1 MTTLGSGCS
10 SAQASRATADD
21 DDVLLDGSGGDLQAG
36 IAFPAC
42 QGVGQAADVQPL
54 VDAADAALVAVDAGT
69 DVVHAAF
76 LGLVDQFG
84 VRDVGTAHGDEVHG
98 AAFQNF
104 FCQTDVGDT
113 ADDAHGDVGIGL
125 DLLGPFH
132 VEGAVDAH
140 GSGHVVGGLSQAA
153 GDVDGVDASLFQHGQ
168 QDLPIL
174 YFDAAFHV
182 FGGVDLCRDGEV
194 RTHFLADT
202 TDDFQGEACAVF
214 HAAAIGVSTMVGI
227 GGQELVQ
234 DVAVCHVHFHGV
246 EASFLGA
253 ACCLAELLHQLVD
266 FGDGQGT
273 GGFAHIRFVGSG
285 DGTHGGGGGLGQ
297 TALVDELDGSAAASC
312 VDGGSQL
319 LQAGDH
325 LVVID
330 AQHVVF
336 QALQIDEGG
345 FHGDEAH
352 AAGCSCGVVVDDTLG
367 HGAVIGGVVGDHGG
381 HDDAVGQFQGAEL
394 NGGENLFKVAHSML
408 FAPFILS
415 FFCLTKVESIVM
427 GFLWLPNRS
436 PSSGALLYEMYLTR
450 SEPSSGPSRS
460 PRSPGS
466 SAVPLPYRTGYR

>member
-1 MTTLGSGCS
+1 MTTLSRGCS
-10 SAQASRATADD
+10 SAQASRATAHD

-84 VRDVGTAHGDEVHG
+84 VCDVGTTHGDEVHG
-98 AAFQNF
+98 AAFQDF

-153 GDVDGVDASLFQHGQ
+153 GDVDGVDASLFQHRQ

-182 FGGVDLCRDGEV
+182 FGGVDLCGDGEV

-202 TDDFQGEACAVF
+202 ADDFQGEACAVF
-214 HAAAIGVSTMVGI
+214 HAAAVGVGTMVGI

-234 DVAVCHVHFHGV
+234 DVAVCHVHFHSV

-253 ACCLAELLHQLVD
+253 ACCLAELFHQFVD
-266 FGDGQGT
+266 FGDGQST

-297 TALVDELDGSAAASC
+297 TTLVDELDGSA
-312 VDGGSQL
+312 
-319 LQAGDH
+319 
-325 LVVID
+325 
-330 AQHVVF
+330 
-336 QALQIDEGG
+336 
-345 FHGDEAH
+345 

-394 NGGENLFKVAHSML
+394 DGGENLFKV
-408 FAPFILS
+408 
-415 FFCLTKVESIVM
+415 VSIVM
-427 GFLWLPNRS
+427 GFLRLPNRS
-436 PSSGALLYEMYLTR
+436 PSSGALLY
-450 SEPSSGPSRS
+450 
-460 PRSPGS
+460 
-466 SAVPLPYRTGYR
+466 